1 MSSDGDRG
9 RMLTAIGMM
18 SGTSMDGIDVALLR
32 TDGRE
37 RVERGPFLFVP
48 YPEALRR
55 RIEQGLID
63 AEAIERRTDRPGTLA
78 ALEVELTDRHAAA
91 VRAFLAANDI
101 RTEAIDLI
109 GAHGQTVLHRPE
121 RSLTVQLLDAGLLAR
136 ALGVRIVSD
145 IRQGDIDAGGQGA
158 PLVPVYHRALARG
171 DLGWPSEE
179 TVAFV
184 NIGGIS
190 NVTVVSPDGLV
201 AFDSGPGNSLIDQWM
216 QREAGIPYDDGGR
229 IAGEGKIER
238 SFVTRLLDRPFF
250 RTRGPKSLDRSDFVL
265 PTDWRAEVS
274 DGARTLARATA
285 EAIAKHVELLDVTPM
300 RWVVSGG
307 GAHNRVIMDDLRELL
322 DPAEVHSARDLGL
335 DGDAMEAEA
344 WAYLAVR
351 VAKGLNVSEPGT
363 TGRRPLSEDRPKFA
377 NWL

>member
-1 MSSDGDRG
+1 MSSEGEGG
-9 RMLTAIGMM
+9 RVLTALGMM

-32 TDGRE
+32 TDGAD

-48 YPEALRR
+48 YPDALRQ

-63 AEAIERRTDRPGTLA
+63 AEAIERRTDRPGDLD
-78 ALEVELTDRHAAA
+78 ALEAELTDRHAAA

-101 RTEAIDLI
+101 RTEAIDLV
-109 GAHGQTVLHRPE
+109 GVHGQTVLHRPE
-121 RSLTVQLLDAGLLAR
+121 RALTVQLLDAGALAR
-136 ALGVRIVSD
+136 ALGLRIVHD
-145 IRQGDIDAGGQGA
+145 IRQEDIRMGGQGA

-171 DLGWPSEE
+171 VLGWPAEE
-179 TVAFV
+179 TIAFV

-190 NVTVVSPDGLV
+190 NVTVVAPDGLT

-216 QREAGIPYDDGGR
+216 RQEAGIPYDDGGR
-229 IAGEGKIER
+229 VAGEGKIER
-238 SFVTRLLDRPFF
+238 SFVTRMLDRPFF
-250 RTRGPKSLDRSDFVL
+250 RTAGPKSLDRSDFVL
-265 PTDWRAEVS
+265 PPDWRAEVS

-285 EAIAKHVELLDVTPM
+285 EAIAAHIDLLPITPT

-322 DPAEVHSARDLGL
+322 GPARVYGADELGL

-363 TGRRPLSEDRPKFA
+363 TGRRPLSEDRAKFA
-377 NWL
+377 EWL